1 MGIVDDIGRAARP
14 VIVKSEKWPGA
25 EFKVREIS
33 AGEAMAAGGVTE
45 RVLGALLSAVQ
56 GEDNARATKLAGQA
70 AVEWMRHHETVACIS
85 VMAMRQTGED
95 GDEDAEWEPVRLV
108 YARPDLDN
116 PKPGVLWAGLL
127 SQVDLQAIYAVAMGA
142 ASRAALGARPFRHP
156 AGGEGESGG
165 AEAGRDGEALRDAP
179 EPAAV
184 PDSDGDSGE

>member
-116 PKPGVLWAGLL
+116 PQPGVLWAGLL

-156 AGGEGESGG
+156 AGGEGEPGG

-179 EPAAV
+179 EPAPV
-184 PDSDGDSGE
+184 PESDGDSEE

>member
-14 VIVKSEKWPGA
+14 VIVQSEKWPGA
-25 EFKVREIS
+25 EFNVREIS

-56 GEDNARATKLAGQA
+56 GEDTARATKLAGQA

-127 SQVDLQAIYAVAMGA
+127 SQVDLRAIYAVAMGA
-142 ASRAALGARPFRHP
+142 ASRAALGARPFRGST
-156 AGGEGESGG
+156 GGEGEPGG
-165 AEAGRDGEALRDAP
+165 AEAGRDGEAVRDAS

-184 PDSDGDSGE
+184 PDSGGDSGE

>member
-25 EFKVREIS
+25 EFKVREHR

-116 PKPGVLWAGLL
+116 PQPGVLWAGLL

-156 AGGEGESGG
+156 AGGEGEPGG

-179 EPAAV
+179 EPAPV
-184 PDSDGDSGE
+184 PESDGDSEE